1 VDYENIIKQIKDD
14 AYRIGWYMRGS
25 FSYEDLLF
33 KISHEDRELLN
44 KIIKDNVETTN
55 KVGMPLV

>member
-1 VDYENIIKQIKDD
+1 
-14 AYRIGWYMRGS
+14 MRGS